1 MKLNEI
7 ADKEGAAPKKLLV
20 TVLVASRLVLF
31 PLLTPTCNHWPTI
44 SQEVVKLE
52 KSRNWKC
59 RRFTFKIRLYLT
71 TGANFQRVLWKITV
85 SVSSVRCTFH
95 NFTSTESIWCV
106 FVVVLFSSSLMRNA
120 HLSISVSVFL
130 FFYLYSFPIYLQ
142 LLAVQ
147 VDGCLDLTIKLLY

>member
-1 MKLNEI
+1 MVKVAVTEALVLGKHWLLGKNWLLSPDETEWNR
-7 ADKEGAAPKKLLV
+7 DKEGAAPKKLLV

-31 PLLTPTCNHWPTI
+31 PLFAWKTPACNHWPTI

-95 NFTSTESIWCV
+95 NFTTTESIWCV
-106 FVVVLFSSSLMRNA
+106 FVDNLMSS
-120 HLSISVSVFL
+120 
-130 FFYLYSFPIYLQ
+130 
-142 LLAVQ
+142 
-147 VDGCLDLTIKLLY
+147 CKL

>member
-1 MKLNEI
+1 MVKVAVTEALVLGKHWLLGKNWLLSPDET
-7 ADKEGAAPKKLLV
+7 EWNRWQRGCCSEKLLV

-31 PLLTPTCNHWPTI
+31 PLFAWKTPACNHWPTI

-95 NFTSTESIWCV
+95 NFTTTESIWCV
-106 FVVVLFSSSLMRNA
+106 FVDNLMSS
-120 HLSISVSVFL
+120 
-130 FFYLYSFPIYLQ
+130 
-142 LLAVQ
+142 
-147 VDGCLDLTIKLLY
+147 CKL

>member
-7 ADKEGAAPKKLLV
+7 SDKEGAAPKKLLV
-20 TVLVASRLVLF
+20 TVLAASRLVLF
-31 PLLTPTCNHWPTI
+31 PLFAWKTPTCNHWPTI

-71 TGANFQRVLWKITV
+71 TGANFQRVQLLLWKITV
-85 SVSSVRCTFH
+85 SVSSVHCTFH

-106 FVVVLFSSSLMRNA
+106 FVDKLMSSCKLRVAAATKVTARFLMWHAYQQVSASTHQVV
-120 HLSISVSVFL
+120 
-130 FFYLYSFPIYLQ
+130 
-142 LLAVQ
+142 
-147 VDGCLDLTIKLLY
+147 GE